1 MRWDFFS
8 VGMGW
13 YGIEKPLTCHHLMQM
28 LRDQHAQ
35 STFEKNCKIA
45 ICGWCKVARGWCEE
59 PAFDPWSCVCM
70 RQFIIYACPQKLMP
84 IEMHW
89 RNKNNPNKNTDKHL
103 VFLDL
108 SCHEVSAFIFNASSR
123 KKDYISCLSINKY
136 CLLIMACFKFNC
148 MNSKLTIKQWRWGLQ
163 YGLENRFQV
172 ASD

>member
-1 MRWDFFS
+1 MGIFFLWVWD
-8 VGMGW
+8 GMGLRNHSRVTISCRCW
-13 YGIEKPLTCHHLMQM
+13 EISMHKVHLKRTARSPFADDVKLPDVRSQPSTHDHVSVCDNLLYM
-28 LRDQHAQ
+28 L
-35 STFEKNCKIA
+35 
-45 ICGWCKVARGWCEE
+45 
-59 PAFDPWSCVCM
+59 
-70 RQFIIYACPQKLMP
+70 KLMP

-89 RNKNNPNKNTDKHL
+89 RNKNNPNKNTDKPL